1 MEQKPGARGRSE
13 SAMAQNLKACDLTER
28 GSNTHARSKGSAHV
42 SYLDTVYCPC
52 KSGVIECKCVVRKP
66 CSLCLRGL
74 AFTQQAHTH
83 IPIFVYVTPEGCQLL
98 GLSS

>member
-42 SYLDTVYCPC
+42 SYLDTVYCR
-52 KSGVIECKCVVRKP
+52 S
-66 CSLCLRGL
+66 CS
-74 AFTQQAHTH
+74 
-83 IPIFVYVTPEGCQLL
+83 PVSNLL
-98 GLSS
+98 LLLQHASLG